1 MATKLT
7 QSVVDKIRHDQEAGA
22 QVYDADVSGLRIV
35 IGKKSSSYKLM
46 GRINDGTD
54 RYISFVI
61 GRTDEVSL
69 KSARERAKELRL
81 TLRRGEDPRVPK
93 NAIPSL
99 SQVADSYFASRGQE
113 LSRRTLAW
121 YQQKVEG
128 PLSSLKKIPVDRI
141 DRATVKALHEKI
153 TRKTGAYG
161 ANGAMRVLK
170 LLINDAARTHD
181 LPPNPVTRGV
191 RMNQEKARDWAVGPD
206 EMPLLW
212 RQLDG
217 LEDRVR
223 RCCWLVMLL
232 TGLRSGDARSMKWEH
247 LDQDGV
253 LTVPSPKGGE
263 AKAFKLPLPKFLVQ
277 ELGEVRDLTRPL
289 ESPFVFP
296 SSTSKSG
303 HIEQMCRTKGFPYA
317 PHQMRHTYRTHAM
330 EAGVDFQTVTLLLNH
345 ANPHV
350 SFNYV
355 TREHLLGHMR
365 EAQEKVGLRLMSFR
379 SNNS

>member
-7 QSVVDKIRHDQEAGA
+7 QSVVDKIRHDQEAGK
-22 QVYDADVSGLRIV
+22 QIYDASVSGLRIV
-35 IGKKSSSYKLM
+35 IGKMSASYKLV

-54 RYISFVI
+54 RYISLLI

-69 KSARERAKELRL
+69 KTARERAHELR
-81 TLRRGEDPRVPK
+81 TILRRGEDPRATK
-93 NAIPSL
+93 TRIPNL
-99 SQVADSYFASRGQE
+99 KEVADAYFATRGQE
-113 LSRRTLAW
+113 LSTRTLAW
-121 YQQKVEG
+121 YKQKVDG
-128 PLSSLKKIPVDRI
+128 ALSTLKKLPVDRI
-141 DRATVKALHEKI
+141 DRTTVRALHEKL
-153 TRKTGAYG
+153 TRKTGPCG

-170 LLINDAARTHD
+170 LLINDAARTLD

-191 RMNQEKARDWAVGPD
+191 RMNQERPRDWAIGPD
-206 EMPLLW
+206 DMPSLW
-212 RQLDG
+212 RQLDD

-223 RCCWLVMLL
+223 RCCWLAMLL
-232 TGLRSGDARSMKWEH
+232 TGLRSKDARSMKWEH

-263 AKAFKLPLPKFLVQ
+263 VKAFKLPLPRLLVQ

-289 ESPFVFP
+289 ESPFIFP
-296 SSTSKSG
+296 SSTSNSG

-317 PHQMRHTYRTHAM
+317 PHMMRHTYRTHAM

-355 TREHLLGHMR
+355 TRAHLLGHMR
-365 EAQEKVGLRLMSFR
+365 EAQEGVCARLSSFR
-379 SNNS
+379 